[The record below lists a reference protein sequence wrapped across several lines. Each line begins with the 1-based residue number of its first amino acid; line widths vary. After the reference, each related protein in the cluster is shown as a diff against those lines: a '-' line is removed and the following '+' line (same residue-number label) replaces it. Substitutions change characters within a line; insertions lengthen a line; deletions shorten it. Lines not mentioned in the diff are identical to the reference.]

1 MPVPVGGAMTARVF
15 GTAERAKAERIRSLA
30 RRCRELSEMTA
41 IPEVTREL
49 VSIADALDS
58 EAELV
63 AER

>member
-1 MPVPVGGAMTARVF
+1 MTAISS
-15 GTAERAKAERIRSLA
+15 GTAERAKAERIRALA
-30 RRCRELSEMTA
+30 QRCRDLSELTA

-63 AER
+63 VDR

>member
-1 MPVPVGGAMTARVF
+1 MTAIAS

-30 RRCRELSEMTA
+30 QRCRDLSELTA
-41 IPEVTREL
+41 IPEVSREL

-63 AER
+63 AEK

>member
-1 MPVPVGGAMTARVF
+1 MSATSSGL
-15 GTAERAKAERIRSLA
+15 AERARADRIRSLA
-30 RRCRELSEMTA
+30 RRCRELSELTA

-63 AER
+63 NDQ